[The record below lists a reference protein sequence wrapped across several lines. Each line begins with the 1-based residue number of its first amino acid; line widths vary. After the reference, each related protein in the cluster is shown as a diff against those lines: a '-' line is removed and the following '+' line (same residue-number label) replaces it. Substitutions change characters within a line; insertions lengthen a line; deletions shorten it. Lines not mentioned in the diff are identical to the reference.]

1 MQPWYLLLWV
11 MTAFASREHPNQEWM
26 MEVANKVT
34 KVETGFL
41 RGKKILLLDR
51 DTKFTLKFREHLK
64 AAGTEPI
71 RLPPKSPNCNA
82 FIERFFRSIKTE
94 CLRKMIF
101 FGEGSL
107 RSTVEKYVDY
117 YHRHRNHQGLK
128 NLRIKPPPDEL
139 FAGTI
144 HCEHELG
151 GLL

>member
-1 MQPWYLLLWV
+1 M
-11 MTAFASREHPNQEWM
+11 H
-26 MEVANKVT
+26 
-34 KVETGFL
+34 
-41 RGKKILLLDR
+41 GKKILLLDR

-107 RSTVEKYVDY
+107 RNTVEKYVNY
-117 YHRHRNHQGLK
+117 YHLHRNHQGL
-128 NLRIKPPPDEL
+128 NNHRIDPPPDDPITGE
-139 FAGTI
+139 I

-151 GLL
+151 GLLKHYHRRAA